1 MISMESNVQQILR
14 KQHYANLCD
23 YILVFKPPLK
33 LLTCHRRSNSFG
45 LLISSILFFPFPES
59 LEKNGISVWVD
70 VVGLGAGVDFLS
82 KIGQAILEAK
92 VLHVFLNLQYLSNII
107 FSKFL

>member
-1 MISMESNVQQILR
+1 MEINVQQILR

-33 LLTCHRRSNSFG
+33 LLTCHRRSNS
-45 LLISSILFFPFPES
+45 SILFLPFPES

>member
-1 MISMESNVQQILR
+1 MEINVQQNLR
-14 KQHYANLCD
+14 KQQYANLCD
-23 YILVFKPPLK
+23 YILVFKPPLN
-33 LLTCHRRSNSFG
+33 LLTCNRKSNSFG
-45 LLISSILFFPFPES
+45 VLISSIHFLPFPEG